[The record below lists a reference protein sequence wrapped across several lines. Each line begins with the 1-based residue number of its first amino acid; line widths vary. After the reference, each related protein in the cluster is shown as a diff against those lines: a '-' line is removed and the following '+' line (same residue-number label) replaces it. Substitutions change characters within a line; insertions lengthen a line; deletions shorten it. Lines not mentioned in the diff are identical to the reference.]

1 MKSTDLVRSYLD
13 AWNGRDADVL
23 VAAFTKDG
31 TFCNPHNYPGVGGE
45 ALAEFVKALWTA
57 FPDFHIELLNGG
69 EIEPGLVAIHW
80 LLRGTNTGQRI
91 EGPPTGRSVSI
102 SGASISKLEGD
113 KIVSD
118 KCYFDRAAFDEQLQP
133 KG

>member
-45 ALAEFVKALWTA
+45 ALAEFVKAVWTA

-69 EIEPGLVAIHW
+69 EIEPGLVAIPGYRGV
-80 LLRGTNTGQRI
+80 LIPAKESRVRPQDEASQSAELR
-91 EGPPTGRSVSI
+91 SLS
-102 SGASISKLEGD
+102 
-113 KIVSD
+113 
-118 KCYFDRAAFDEQLQP
+118 
-133 KG
+133 